1 MLIDRNHPR
10 LMVPSVAAALASL
23 TAVYTERDLDDL
35 RQKIIDG
42 VSDAY
47 ITEHGA
53 TRIVHVYTDHQKKP
67 DGQMEM
73 QLDG

>member
-1 MLIDRNHPR
+1 MPVDRNHPR
-10 LMVPSVAAALASL
+10 LLTPSVAAALTSL
-23 TAVYTERDLDDL
+23 TAVYTEKDLDEL

-42 VSDAY
+42 RSDAY

-53 TRIVHVYTDHQKKP
+53 TRIVNVYTDYTKNP
-67 DGQMEM
+67 DQMEM